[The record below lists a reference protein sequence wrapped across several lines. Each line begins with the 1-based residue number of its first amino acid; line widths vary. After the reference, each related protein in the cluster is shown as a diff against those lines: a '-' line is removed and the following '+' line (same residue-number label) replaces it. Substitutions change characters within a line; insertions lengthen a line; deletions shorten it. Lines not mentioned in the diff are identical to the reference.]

1 MGFGDSVRTS
11 VKKVNNQINDKV
23 VEMATD
29 YFKTV
34 VGLTPVSDA
43 SQKKRGEL
51 INNWHLSTN
60 GSPNKTY
67 TSNFD
72 ITGGGSLQRI
82 NTLKSSKEFLGKDG
96 KVSITN
102 IVSYGYRAEYAGWPS
117 PRWNNTAPYA
127 MMRNARTIVSA
138 KYKI

>member
-1 MGFGDSVRTS
+1 MGFADSIKSGVN
-11 VKKVNNQINDKV
+11 KVSNQINNKITV
-23 VEMATD
+23 MATD
-29 YFKTV
+29 YFSTV

-51 INNWHLSTN
+51 INNWHLSMN
-60 GSPNKTY
+60 GSPLKTY

-72 ITGGGSLQRI
+72 ITGSGSLQRI
-82 NTLKSSKEFLGKDG
+82 SALRTSKEFLGKDG

-127 MMRNARTIVSA
+127 MMRNARTIIAA
-138 KYKI
+138 KYK

>member
-1 MGFGDSVRTS
+1 MSFSDSIR
-11 VKKVNNQINDKV
+11 KGADKVSNQINAKIV
-23 VEMATD
+23 NMATD
-29 YFKTV
+29 YFTTIV
-34 VGLTPVSDA
+34 ALTPVSDA

-60 GSPNKTY
+60 GSPLKAY
-67 TSNFD
+67 TFNFD
-72 ITGGGSLQRI
+72 VRGSASLQRI
-82 NTLKSSKEFLGKDG
+82 SMLKSSKEFLGKDG
-96 KVSITN
+96 TVSITN

-138 KYKI
+138 KYKV